1 LLGALSVARRS
12 PPRGFTLI
20 EAMITLAVAAILL
33 TLALPTWGDFA
44 ARHKLVAASET
55 LAGDLAL
62 ARHEAV
68 QRGTP
73 VYVVPQPGA
82 AWCYAISTDPG
93 CDCRTAGTVCALRV
107 VDAGEHR
114 GVELLAARSVRFEP
128 VDGRSDGGVAATWRA
143 GRRYAA
149 EVRVHPLGRARV
161 CSTAAPLRGV
171 PACGT

>member
-1 LLGALSVARRS
+1 MVRRR
-12 PPRGFTLI
+12 PPQGFTLV
-20 EAMITLAVAAILL
+20 EAMLTLAVAAILL
-33 TLALPTWGDFA
+33 ALALPSWGDFA
-44 ARHKLVAASET
+44 ARHRLVAAGET

-73 VYVVPQPGA
+73 VYVVPRAGA

-93 CDCRTAGTVCALRV
+93 CDCRSAAAVCALRV

-114 GVELLAARSVRFEP
+114 GVELMAAQPVRFEP

-143 GRRYAA
+143 GRAYAA
-149 EVRVHPLGRARV
+149 EVRVHPLGRARL
-161 CSTAAPLRGV
+161 CSSAAPLRGV
-171 PACGT
+171 PAC